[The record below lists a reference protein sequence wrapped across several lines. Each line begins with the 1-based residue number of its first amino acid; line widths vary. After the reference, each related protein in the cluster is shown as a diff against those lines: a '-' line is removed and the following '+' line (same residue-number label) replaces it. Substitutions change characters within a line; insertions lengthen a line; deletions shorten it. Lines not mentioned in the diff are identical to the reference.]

1 LFLDDVVV
9 SFDRNHRGMIVQLLQ
24 DEFSERQVIIF
35 THDRDWYTE
44 LRYQLDAK
52 DWRFRGL
59 LPFETPDIGI
69 PWSGRATGFDDAR
82 AHLTVR
88 PDSSRNDAR
97 KTMDVELSII
107 AEKLQLRLPHTRGE
121 KNDHRMCGDFLE
133 GLKSAGKKCFQK
145 KNGRD
150 YPIYADGLE
159 LLDKAD
165 KLLVSWGRILRM
177 SHGGKPPNS
186 LIPAKVR

>member
-1 LFLDDVVV
+1 MV

-82 AHLTVR
+82 P
-88 PDSSRNDAR
+88 PDGSSRFVVQRCTKD
-97 KTMDVELSII
+97 
-107 AEKLQLRLPHTRGE
+107 
-121 KNDHRMCGDFLE
+121 
-133 GLKSAGKKCFQK
+133 
-145 KNGRD
+145 NGR
-150 YPIYADGLE
+150 
-159 LLDKAD
+159 
-165 KLLVSWGRILRM
+165 
-177 SHGGKPPNS
+177 
-186 LIPAKVR
+186 

>member
-88 PDSSRNDAR
+88 PDSSGNDAR
-97 KTMDVELSII
+97 KTMDVERKRSF
-107 AEKLQLRLPHTRGE
+107 LRT
-121 KNDHRMCGDFLE
+121 
-133 GLKSAGKKCFQK
+133 
-145 KNGRD
+145 
-150 YPIYADGLE
+150 
-159 LLDKAD
+159 LL
-165 KLLVSWGRILRM
+165 
-177 SHGGKPPNS
+177 
-186 LIPAKVR
+186 